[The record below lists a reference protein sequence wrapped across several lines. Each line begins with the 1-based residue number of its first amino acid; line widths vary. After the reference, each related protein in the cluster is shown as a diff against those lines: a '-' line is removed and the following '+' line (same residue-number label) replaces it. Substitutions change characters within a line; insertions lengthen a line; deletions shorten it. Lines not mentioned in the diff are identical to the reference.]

1 MLVCAALCL
10 RDCVLRWVVA
20 CFVGCCMI
28 DGCRDFF
35 RGLGLGVL
43 VSVTLTE
50 ALFRGLCAIGLGVD
64 FFCVIIVGFWLWFVG
79 FVNSVA
85 MFA

>member
-1 MLVCAALCL
+1 
-10 RDCVLRWVVA
+10 
-20 CFVGCCMI
+20 MI

-35 RGLGLGVL
+35 RGLSLGVL

-50 ALFRGLCAIGLGVD
+50 ALCRGFRAIGLGVD
-64 FFCVIIVGFWLWFVG
+64 FFCVIVVGFWLWFVG